1 MQCSYLCVLFLY
13 VDMHKETQA
22 MIVSRDD
29 FQYCYLNDNC
39 KNYACRS
46 DACPYC
52 VHGICNCIDTIH
64 HQPTHLQMEN
74 AKHCYGG
81 ND

>member
-1 MQCSYLCVLFLY
+1 LY

-22 MIVSRDD
+22 RIVSRDD
-29 FQYCYLNDNC
+29 IQPCYINDDC
-39 KNYACRS
+39 DNYACRS

-52 VHGICNCIDTIH
+52 VHGICNCIDNMIH

-74 AKHCYGG
+74 AKKCHRSNG
-81 ND
+81 